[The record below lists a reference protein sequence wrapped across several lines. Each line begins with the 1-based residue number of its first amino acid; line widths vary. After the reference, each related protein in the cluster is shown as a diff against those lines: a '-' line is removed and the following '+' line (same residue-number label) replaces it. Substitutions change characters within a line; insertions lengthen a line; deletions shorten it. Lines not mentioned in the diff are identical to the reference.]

1 MFEGSL
7 VESRGMVGT
16 GTERWTA
23 LGSVTVQCAVAGL
36 LIAIPLLRPQV
47 MTAPKI
53 EAPLALPFLHKP
65 PVPVEVRAVA
75 ASAAAMS
82 LPAAGPAAAAAAGP
96 TVWPHPGEVAD
107 GDAPGIETNVGMDGP
122 GSLLVLG
129 IGSSGPGPTAAVV
142 RARPPGLVNV
152 STGVSE
158 GMLLAPIRPVY
169 PAIARAVRMQGT
181 VVMEAVISKAGRVE
195 SLHAVSGPEMLRSA
209 ALQAVA
215 EARYRPYLLNG
226 QPTEVKTTI
235 TVVFSL
241 GS

>member
-53 EAPLALPFLHKP
+53 EAPLSLPFLRKP
-65 PVPVEVRAVA
+65 PVPVRAVA

-82 LPAAGPAAAAAAGP
+82 LPAAGPAAAAGP

-107 GDAPGIETNVGMDGP
+107 GDAPGIETNVGMGSTGP
-122 GSLLVLG
+122 GSLLGLV
-129 IGSSGPGPTAAVV
+129 IGSGGPGAQVV
-142 RARPPGLVNV
+142 LVRPRPPGLVNV

-195 SLHAVSGPEMLRSA
+195 SLHAVSGPEMLRNA

-226 QPTEVKTTI
+226 QPTEVKTTV